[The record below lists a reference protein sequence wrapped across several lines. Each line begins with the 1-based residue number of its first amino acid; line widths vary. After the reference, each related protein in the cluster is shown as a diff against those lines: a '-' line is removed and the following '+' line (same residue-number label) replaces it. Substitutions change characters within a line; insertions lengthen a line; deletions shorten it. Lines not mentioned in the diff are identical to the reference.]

1 MSEFINNTEHR
12 QQLLKKI
19 IKGLHDGQDLEAAKI
34 EFRKHFNEVSTAEI
48 SMMEQALIKEGMAV
62 EEVQNLCDVHAA
74 VFDGSI
80 SDIHPTKDHTKI
92 KGHPV
97 QVFLEENQHI
107 EKLIQDEIEPYLDQT
122 GKTAELM
129 LRIGFER
136 LSEIHK
142 HYARKEYLFFP
153 HLEKKGIDAPPK
165 VMWAKDDET
174 RAEIKAVLGELS
186 KIHHD
191 EVKTKD
197 MMKQAIHNVR
207 EMIFKEDNILI
218 PLLLEEL
225 SFFDWVMID
234 SATEEI
240 GYFIKPPKYKWTDR
254 VNTESDIEEKPIKE
268 MITGEIP
275 FDAGSLSPEVLNA
288 MLNTLPSI

>member
-1 MSEFINNTEHR
+1 M
-12 QQLLKKI
+12 K
-19 IKGLHDGQDLEAAKI
+19 
-34 EFRKHFNEVSTAEI
+34 
-48 SMMEQALIKEGMAV
+48 
-62 EEVQNLCDVHAA
+62 
-74 VFDGSI
+74 
-80 SDIHPTKDHTKI
+80 
-92 KGHPV
+92 
-97 QVFLEENQHI
+97 
-107 EKLIQDEIEPYLDQT
+107 KLIHDEIEPYLSQS

-174 RAEIKAVLGELS
+174 RADIKAVLSELS
-186 KIHHD
+186 KTDHD
-191 EVKTKD
+191 EIKTKD
-197 MMKQAIHNVR
+197 MMKQAIHHVR
-207 EMIFKEDNILI
+207 EMIFFKEDNILI

-240 GYFIKPPKYKWTDR
+240 GYFINPPKYKWTDK
-254 VNTESDIEEKPIKE
+254 VNAESDLEEKPVKE

-275 FDAGSLSPEVLNA
+275 FDAWF
-288 MLNTLPSI
+288 SIPLLKS